1 MFGVASMMLPPSPM
15 DVYAPGVFR
24 LAGFGGAALFLRSGV
39 ANGGGPRLVVDVGLL
54 APDSYVWLLRRSMA
68 PGLSGEL
75 ARLFFACAS
84 EMNPELTVS
93 SVQDLLSGLDVR
105 VLSST
110 DGEVELEVQVSGE
123 DADGINFLTSRVA
136 LTRAADDVRVLEAA
150 VADDVRPVPPMDW

>member
-1 MFGVASMMLPPSPM
+1 MMLPPSPM
-15 DVYAPGVFR
+15 DVYVPGVFR

-39 ANGGGPRLVVDVGLL
+39 ANGGGPHLVVDVGLL
-54 APDSYVWLLRRSMA
+54 TPDGCFWLLRRPMA
-68 PGLSGEL
+68 PGFSGEL
-75 ARLFFACAS
+75 ARFFFACAS

-93 SVQDLLSGLDVR
+93 SVQDPLSGLEVR

-110 DGEVELEVQVSGE
+110 DGEVELEVQVRGE

>member
-1 MFGVASMMLPPSPM
+1 MMFPPAPM
-15 DVYAPGVFR
+15 DVYDPGLFR

-39 ANGGGPRLVVDVGLL
+39 INGGGPRLVVDVGLL
-54 APDSYVWLLRRSMA
+54 TPDDYGMFLRRPMA

-75 ARLFFACAS
+75 ARFFFACAS

-93 SVQDLLSGLDVR
+93 WVRDLLSGLDVR

-136 LTRAADDVRVLEAA
+136 LTRAADDARVLEAA